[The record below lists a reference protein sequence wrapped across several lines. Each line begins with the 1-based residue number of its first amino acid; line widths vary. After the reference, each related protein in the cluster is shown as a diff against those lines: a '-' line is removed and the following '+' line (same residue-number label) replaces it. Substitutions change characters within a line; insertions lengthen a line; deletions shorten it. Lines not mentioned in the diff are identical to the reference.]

1 MTHYDVIIA
10 EKLLLPEKQLAISRV
25 TGNFRFFKTNIC
37 YQCDKCFQ
45 TSYHS
50 TESVKVTCYANSA

>member
-25 TGNFRFFKTNIC
+25 TGHFRFFKTDIC
-37 YQCDKCFQ
+37 YQRDESFQ

-50 TESVKVTCYANSA
+50 TKSVKVTFFANLA